1 MSVLGNP
8 RGEFLDLLLG
18 EKELAVTEMINIK
31 NVAFLVWGDVHI
43 ANKGLTMFDEDI
55 GVADG
60 RVLGS
65 EALDFGTSKNESGC
79 HEVA

>member
-1 MSVLGNP
+1 MV
-8 RGEFLDLLLG
+8 
-18 EKELAVTEMINIK
+18 NIK
-31 NVAFLVWGDVHI
+31 NVTFLVRGDMHI
-43 ANKGLTMFDEDI
+43 ADKGLTMFDEDI

-65 EALDFGTSKNESGC
+65 EALDFGASKNESGC